1 LKLLRV
7 NRSAVVVVQ
16 RHEEIIFFHQSQLPP
31 GVERWTPGSI
41 R

>member
-1 LKLLRV
+1 LKVLRA
-7 NRSAVVVVQ
+7 NRSTIVVVQ
-16 RHEEIIFFHQSQLPP
+16 GNDEIIFFHQSQLPP